1 MPNKLHAWFGRALA
15 ATFWYL
21 LFLTP
26 GTVFVVQIF
35 FTITA
40 LAFTLAQKFAKPR
53 DIDYGNCSLNMS
65 YENSLGF
72 GQLLSLIFLVL
83 PVLAAWETYIGNFT
97 LQPGGAYANAPAE
110 ERNKLRRYTQL
121 DQAGNGTYVTKGSDT
136 SLLPMTPMQQTGS
149 GSSYFQP
156 SPAPSMM
163 SNWTPMQQHTS
174 PPAAYYG
181 HTEYTGLYG
190 SPPAV

>member
-26 GTVFVVQIF
+26 GTVFVVQVF
-35 FTITA
+35 FAITA
-40 LAFTLAQKFAKPR
+40 LLFTLAQKFAKPR
-53 DIDYGNCSLNMS
+53 NIDYGDCSLNTS

-83 PVLAAWETYIGNFT
+83 PLLAAWETYIGICT
-97 LQPGGAYANAPAE
+97 LQPGGAYTDAPTE
-110 ERNKLRRYTQL
+110 ERNKLRRYSQL
-121 DQAGNGTYVTKGSDT
+121 DQAGNGIYVPKGSDA

-156 SPAPSMM
+156 SSAPSMM
-163 SNWTPMQQHTS
+163 SNWTPIQQHSS

-181 HTEYTGLYG
+181 TTEYTSLYG